1 MKVASASGPVSTA
14 ATHNAF
20 CLQFSSAC
28 ALAALSS
35 VYAAEESGGSAHIVG
50 YERADE
56 QHSGE

>member
-1 MKVASASGPVSTA
+1 MKVVSVRSGFHGGD
-14 ATHNAF
+14 THNAF